1 MHYFRIAFCVVLL
14 MCPSLTTGND
24 GEGGIVLLEIDGA
37 IGPATSDYINR
48 SLTRAQEQNAH
59 MVIIRI
65 DTPGGLDTATRDIIQ
80 HIIASPI
87 PVISFVSP
95 SGARA
100 ASAGAYILLASHIA
114 AMAPATNVGAATPIQ
129 IAGFPGGDR
138 PAKDKEKETQDKQKK
153 APTDAMS
160 KKIINDAVAY
170 IRGLAELRGRNADWA
185 EKAVREAASLS
196 AQAALVNN
204 VIDLIASDLAELL
217 QKIDGHS
224 VNVLGQK
231 KVLATAGLTIHLV
244 EPDWRSRLLSI
255 ITDPNVAYIL
265 MLIGIYGLIYEFANP
280 GMVLPGVAGTICLLL
295 ALFAFQVLPI
305 NYTGL
310 ALMLL
315 GISFMIAEVFVP
327 SFGALGIGGV
337 IAFVLGSIMLLDT
350 DIPGYGISIP
360 LIGFFALFS
369 AGLFMFVLAM
379 AIKARQRPVVSG
391 MEEMIGSIGEVTED
405 FETTGRIH
413 IHSESWQ
420 ARSKVPV
427 RRGQRVRVIAMEG
440 LRLIIEPDTELTTE
454 LTEEK

>member
-1 MHYFRIAFCVVLL
+1 MRYFRISLLAVLL
-14 MCPSLTTGND
+14 LCPLLTVASD
-24 GEGGIVLLEIDGA
+24 GEGGIVLLQIDGA

-48 SLTRAQEQNAH
+48 SLDKAQQQRAH
-59 MVIIRI
+59 LVVLRI
-65 DTPGGLDTATRDIIQ
+65 DTPGGLDSAMRDIIQ
-80 HIIASPI
+80 NIIASPV
-87 PVISFVSP
+87 PVVSFVSP

-114 AMAPATNVGAATPIQ
+114 AMAPATNVGAATPVQ

-138 PAKDKEKETQDKQKK
+138 PARDQEEKKEGQGEQDEMPK
-153 APTDAMS
+153 DAMS

-196 AQAALVNN
+196 AEDALENN
-204 VIDLIASDLAELL
+204 VIDLVASDLAQLL
-217 QKIDGHS
+217 QSIDGRS
-224 VNVLGQK
+224 IDVLGQQK
-231 KVLATAGLTIHLV
+231 ILSTAGLTIERL
-244 EPDWRSRLLSI
+244 EPDWRARLLSI

-280 GMVLPGVAGTICLLL
+280 GMILPGVAGTICLLL

-305 NYTGL
+305 NYAGL

-315 GISFMIAEVFVP
+315 GISFMVAEVFVP

-337 IAFVLGSIMLLDT
+337 IAFVIGSIMLLDT

-360 LIGFFALFS
+360 LIGFFALLS
-369 AGLFMFVLAM
+369 AALFMFVLGM

-391 MEEMIGSIGEVTED
+391 MEEMVGSFGEVMDD
-405 FETTGRIH
+405 FETTGRVH
-413 IHSESWQ
+413 VHSESWQ
-420 ARSKVPV
+420 AHSTSPV
-427 RRGQRVRVIAMEG
+427 QRGQRVRVVGMDG
-440 LRLIIEPDTELTTE
+440 LQLLVEPDTGP
-454 LTEEK
+454 TEEK